1 MARRNK
7 ATRVQRNRPAGS
19 SGAAGNPRETAE
31 DAAQRKSFFVWTAV
45 ITAVV
50 VLLIYFLLFD

>member
-7 ATRVQRNRPAGS
+7 ATRVQRNRTAGT
-19 SGAAGNPRETAE
+19 SGSAGNPRETAE
-31 DAAQRKSFFVWTAV
+31 EAQQRKSFFIWTGV
-45 ITAVV
+45 ITAAV